1 MEKQIGIVGLG
12 KMGGNIARRLVKKG
26 WTVVGYNRTTTVTDE
41 IAKEGVTPAYT
52 FEELSSKLT
61 SKPKVVLLVLP
72 SGQPTDDILFGEGN
86 IVEHLSE
93 GDIIIDGA
101 NSFYKK
107 TLERNEKLTQKG
119 IKFIDAGISGG
130 PGGALNGA
138 CLMVGGTQEM
148 FEYLKPLFD
157 DMARVGDA
165 THAMER
171 AVMHFE
177 GIGAGHFVKMVHNG
191 IEYGM
196 MQSIAEGFNLL
207 NESQF
212 GLDLKKVTD
221 IYMNGSVV
229 ESRLVSWLA
238 QAFEKYGNDLGQI
251 SGAVGFNG
259 EGEWTANVG
268 EEMGVPVVSIREAVE
283 FRKKSQDNPSFT
295 GKVLT
300 GMRNSFGGHSI
311 EKGKMT

>member
-1 MEKQIGIVGLG
+1 MNNEIAIVGLG
-12 KMGGNIARRLVKKG
+12 KMGGNIARRLSKKG
-26 WTVVGYNRTTTVTDE
+26 WIVVGYNRTSTVTDAL
-41 IAKEGVTPAYT
+41 AKEGVTPAYT

-61 SKPKVVLLVLP
+61 STPKVVLLVLP

-86 IVEHLSE
+86 IFEHLSE
-93 GDIIIDGA
+93 GDIIVDGA

-107 TLERNEKLTQKG
+107 TLERNEKLAAKG

-138 CLMVGGTQEM
+138 CLMVGGEREL
-148 FEYLKPLFD
+148 FDYLKPLFD
-157 DMARVGDA
+157 DMAREGDS
-165 THAMER
+165 THSMER

-177 GIGAGHFVKMVHNG
+177 GTGAGHFVKMVHNG

-196 MQSIAEGFNLL
+196 MQSIAEGFNIL
-207 NESQF
+207 NESPF
-212 GLDLKKVTD
+212 DLDLKKVTD

-238 QAFEKYGNDLGQI
+238 QAFEKYGNDLGEI

-259 EGEWTANVG
+259 EGEWTANVA
-268 EEMGVPVVSIREAVE
+268 EEMGLPVKVIRESVE
-283 FRKKSQDNPSFT
+283 FRKKSQDNPSYT